1 MPKLRKMLGAADWP
15 SVTRM
20 MQLIETQNKRTLAG
34 WAADFAGRYLPLTAA
49 EARPALTAALD
60 GCRRFAGGAL
70 PVKDLRPLVREAA
83 AAARAKAS
91 PVEEAAARAVSVAAG
106 VPQTPTNALGF
117 LFYGA
122 AAAAYSASDEPAD
135 WDALAEAEFT
145 AAYEA
150 LAALAVSD
158 EPAFEM
164 AAGLLR
170 GGNCELAIATT
181 GLAGPRADGTNKP
194 VGLCFLAAGTNE
206 RVRVFRFQ
214 LTVER

>member
-20 MQLIETQNKRTLAG
+20 MCLIETQNKRTLAG

-70 PVKDLRPLVREAA
+70 PVKDLRPLAREAA

-158 EPAFEM
+158 EPDPVKVNW
-164 AAGLLR
+164 
-170 GGNCELAIATT
+170 NC
-181 GLAGPRADGTNKP
+181 
-194 VGLCFLAAGTNE
+194 
-206 RVRVFRFQ
+206 
-214 LTVER
+214 